1 MERHPSA
8 LACCGC
14 RGEGGEEEG
23 GEKGKEKRGRKEKGE
38 GVREYG
44 GSLDT
49 YMGYSC
55 SQAQPLF
62 TSYTTV
68 DGTGTDRGCV
78 LFHGVEKSERKIGCG
93 SKSVPWCSD
102 KIMQLKIKW
111 W

>member
-49 YMGYSC
+49 YMGYNC
-55 SQAQPLF
+55 S
-62 TSYTTV
+62 
-68 DGTGTDRGCV
+68 
-78 LFHGVEKSERKIGCG
+78 
-93 SKSVPWCSD
+93 
-102 KIMQLKIKW
+102 
-111 W
+111 

>member
-14 RGEGGEEEG
+14 RGEGGEEG

-68 DGTGTDRGCV
+68 DRTGTQIEDVCCV
-78 LFHGVEKSERKIGCG
+78 ME
-93 SKSVPWCSD
+93 
-102 KIMQLKIKW
+102 
-111 W
+111 